1 MAKKW
6 IVTAVDTVATFT
18 VSWTGEDGQH
28 LRQSFASRREAEQ
41 LWRKLKAERF
51 GPEMS
56 ELVVADDGNRT
67 SRRIVP
73 ENEV

>member
-1 MAKKW
+1 MAD
-6 IVTAVDTVATFT
+6 ANTFT

-28 LRQSFASRREAEQ
+28 RYLSFASRPDAER
-41 LWRKLKAERF
+41 LWHELKAKKF

-56 ELVVADDGNRT
+56 ELVVADDGNRM

-73 ENEV
+73 EDGT